1 MSLIAKHYLVTGR
14 VQGVSYR
21 ASTAR
26 RAQQLGLTGWVRN
39 LTDGRVELVASG
51 ASEAVAQL
59 ELWLWQGPI
68 AAQVTQVQSGNI
80 FEASFSDF
88 TVAPTSHPTTEV

>member
-1 MSLIAKHYLVTGR
+1 MPLIAKHYLVTGR

-39 LTDGRVELVASG
+39 LTDGRVELMASG
-51 ASEAVAQL
+51 TSEAVAQL
-59 ELWLWQGPI
+59 ESWLWQGPM
-68 AAQVTQVQSGNI
+68 AAKVTQVESGKT
-80 FEASFSDF
+80 FEASFNDF
-88 TVAPTSHPTTEV
+88 TVAPTSHQTAEV